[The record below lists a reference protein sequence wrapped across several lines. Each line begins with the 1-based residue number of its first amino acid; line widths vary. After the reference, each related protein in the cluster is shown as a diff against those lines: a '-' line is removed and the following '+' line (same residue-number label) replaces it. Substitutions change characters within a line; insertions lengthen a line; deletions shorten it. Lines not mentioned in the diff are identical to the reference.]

1 MSEPEEQPRKAR
13 GKLSLLASFLAGLV
27 GTVLLSL
34 ILLVLLVG
42 VVQPFIYEVPFRLAA
57 GWLLHL
63 WNVVPKIQFSADMF
77 ASGVAGIALAMAGL
91 HWLGKWLSAQ
101 ISQHTRTWT
110 WRGTLALTLL
120 VCVLFA
126 SSICGTGMVH
136 QLGWLRTTKWTMDPM
151 ARSSIQSMKRAGNA
165 RILCGAA
172 LAYAEDNQGVLP
184 IHLGQLLSSSY
195 MSEPDFLGRTYDPR
209 LRAEPDPWVYLGSG
223 MRADSPSWYPVVA
236 EPRSTGRDGKRV
248 VVTLDAEAH
257 FLSPEDYHD
266 LLTRWRVHQRAG
278 SKAGPPKP

>member
-1 MSEPEEQPRKAR
+1 MNEPEEQPRKAR
-13 GKLSLLASFLAGLV
+13 ERLTSLVSLCFKVVITVVPILFL
-27 GTVLLSL
+27 LL
-34 ILLVLLVG
+34 IVPA
-42 VVQPFIYEVPFRLAA
+42 VVQPVIYEVPFRLAA

-63 WNVVPKIQFSADMF
+63 WNVVPKIRFSADMF

-101 ISQHTRTWT
+101 ISQHTWT
-110 WRGTLALTLL
+110 WRGTVGITLSI
-120 VCVLFA
+120 CVLFA

-151 ARSSIQSMKRAGNA
+151 ARSSFQSTKRAGNA

-209 LRAEPDPWVYLGSG
+209 LRAEPDPWIYLGSG

-236 EPRSTGRDGKRV
+236 EPRSTGSDGKRV

-257 FLSPEDYHD
+257 FLSPEEYHD
-266 LLTRWRVHQRAG
+266 LLTRWRDHQRESG
-278 SKAGPPKP
+278 KAGPPKP